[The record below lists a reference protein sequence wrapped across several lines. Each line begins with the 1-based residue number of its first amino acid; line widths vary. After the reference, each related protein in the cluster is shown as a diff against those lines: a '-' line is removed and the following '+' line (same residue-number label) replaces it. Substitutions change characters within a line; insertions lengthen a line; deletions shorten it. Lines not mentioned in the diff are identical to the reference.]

1 MLMKIAFVHY
11 HLKVGGVGSVLKRQ
25 VEAISSNCDTLV
37 LTGDRATMELPCKI
51 VEIPGLGYD
60 RPEIAAPSPQ
70 QVADKIRRAVFRRWP
85 HGCDVL
91 HVHNPLLA
99 KNKQFLKI
107 VALLQQEGMNLFL
120 QIHDFAEDGRPHL
133 YFSEPYPAN
142 CHYGVINTR
151 DAGILQ
157 KAGLDKKGVHC
168 LYNAVEDLSVDPSRR
183 AKPCVLYPVRAIRR
197 KNIGEA
203 ILLSLFFEKGYR
215 LAITQPPNSPV
226 DIESYRDWVRWVKDN
241 HLSVDFDVGKKGRFI
256 QIMRDSA
263 SVVTT
268 SIAEGFGLSYLEPWT
283 AGKLLW
289 GRRLSDVCRD
299 FEEKGVEFQSLYD
312 ALQVPLSWLNEIF
325 FSHRWKNTVF
335 QAARQYG
342 NRVAAAT
349 VDRAYNNCTAEEKV
363 DFGLLDELSQRQVLR
378 RLVCDPQ
385 ARQELAGLNPW
396 LTEVGTIADRSGTI
410 EKNRRIILNHY
421 GSSDYGKRLMT
432 IYDKVVNCP
441 IRHRID
447 KKILCDAFFN
457 LQHFSLLTWGAYT
470 P

>member
-1 MLMKIAFVHY
+1 MKINRVLMKIAFIHY

-25 VEAISSNCDTLV
+25 VEAISPNCDTLV

-51 VEIPGLGYD
+51 VAIPELGYD
-60 RPEIAAPSPQ
+60 RPEVAAPSPQ
-70 QVADKIRRAVFRRWP
+70 RVAEKIRRAVYRRWP
-85 HGCDVL
+85 EGCDVL

-107 VALLQQEGMNLFL
+107 LSLLQQEGMTLFL

-133 YFSEPYPAN
+133 HFSEPYPAN

-157 KAGLDKKGVHC
+157 KAGLDKTGVHC
-168 LYNAVEDLSVDPSRR
+168 LYNAVEDLSVDLTQRT
-183 AKPCVLYPVRAIRR
+183 KPGVLYPVRAIRR

-215 LAITQPPNSPV
+215 LAITQPPNSPE
-226 DIESYRDWVRWVKDN
+226 DIESYRDWVRWVKEN
-241 HLSVDFDVGKKGRFI
+241 HLPVDFEVGKKGGFKRI
-256 QIMRDSA
+256 VRNSA

-268 SIAEGFGLSYLEPWT
+268 SISEGFGLSYLEPWT

-289 GRRLSDVCRD
+289 GRRLADVCRD

-312 ALQVPLSWLNEIF
+312 ALQVPLAWFNAASF
-325 FSHRWKNTVF
+325 ADRWKNTVF
-335 QAARQYG
+335 QTARQYG

-349 VDRAYNNCTAEEKV
+349 IDRAYVDCTAAEKV
-363 DFGLLDELSQRQVLR
+363 DFGILDEFSQRQVLG
-378 RLVCDPQ
+378 RLLR
-385 ARQELAGLNPW
+385 ARAKITSHFQRPSIPL
-396 LTEVGTIADRSGTI
+396 SGVAKT
-410 EKNRRIILNHY
+410 
-421 GSSDYGKRLMT
+421 
-432 IYDKVVNCP
+432 
-441 IRHRID
+441 RHIPD
-447 KKILCDAFFN
+447 I
-457 LQHFSLLTWGAYT
+457 